1 VTQLGISTRAHASDL
16 LLARIRHDPPH
27 AHPSAPEGVW
37 SATLD
42 CLEFI
47 YLQAAGKVT
56 LETGCG
62 ASTIVFA
69 AVASDH
75 TAVFLGAEEGAAVS
89 RWCADHGV
97 ATDALTL
104 LPGSSPE
111 ELAKLPPDPID
122 VLFIDGCHTH
132 PFPQVDWYLAA
143 PRVRAGGIVIVD
155 DIQLPGPASLH
166 RFLRGDAHWELVT
179 DAGYWSAFRRRREF
193 DVTTEWASQS
203 HPVDGLDRVRHLARA
218 PRRLGA
224 LLRNA
229 REAQRLGV
237 APWQRRGAHHLDEP
251 DGEPDGG
258 PGPAAVRAR

>member
-1 VTQLGISTRAHASDL
+1 MVTSLGISPRAHTRDP
-16 LLARIRHDPPH
+16 LLAQIRRDPPQ
-27 AHPSAPEGVW
+27 AHPSAPAGVW

-47 YLQAAGKVT
+47 HAQAAGKVT

-69 AVASDH
+69 SVSADH
-75 TAVFLGAEEGAAVS
+75 TAVFLGADEGDAVS
-89 RWCADHGV
+89 RWCNDHGV
-97 ATDALTL
+97 ATGALTL
-104 LPGSSPE
+104 VSGSSPE

-143 PRVRAGGIVIVD
+143 PRVRVGGIVIVD

-179 DAGYWSAFRRRREF
+179 DAGYWSAFRRRQAF
-193 DVTTEWASQS
+193 DATTEWASQS
-203 HPVDGLDRVRHLARA
+203 HPVDGLDRIRHLVRA
-218 PRRLGA
+218 PRRLAA

-229 REAQRLGV
+229 REARRLGV
-237 APWQRRGAHHLDEP
+237 APWQRQQDGDPERHSEPIAARG
-251 DGEPDGG
+251 
-258 PGPAAVRAR
+258 R